1 MHLAHKAYNECMATK
16 IQMSDN
22 MMAKMAMTFWTWAEM
37 YPVYAERMAAMSHPF
52 NVDNAFIDASFLT
65 LQPKE

>member
-1 MHLAHKAYNECMATK
+1 MHLARSAYNECMATEN
-16 IQMSDN
+16 QMNDS
-22 MMAKMAMTFWTWAEM
+22 MMAMMFWTWAEM

-52 NVDNAFIDASFLT
+52 NVDNAFIDASFLS